1 MPKAKDGR
9 NTPETEQTENAQ
21 RSPAYVKVAK
31 RYRQFYRD
39 GQTDDQR
46 DATCRAFYNSIS
58 DYLAVA
64 DRIAPA
70 QQLAELNVIWRMDC
84 WQDRS
89 RLGETTTS
97 EDVELAISDAI
108 EQVTGIAVAPV

>member
-1 MPKAKDGR
+1 MSKADHGR
-9 NTPETEQTENAQ
+9 ITPQSEHPENAQ
-21 RSPAYVKVAK
+21 RSRAYLKVAK

-70 QQLAELNVIWRMDC
+70 QQVRDIPVRIQQIHMPRPNRNPP
-84 WQDRS
+84 
-89 RLGETTTS
+89 
-97 EDVELAISDAI
+97 
-108 EQVTGIAVAPV
+108 TGFKC